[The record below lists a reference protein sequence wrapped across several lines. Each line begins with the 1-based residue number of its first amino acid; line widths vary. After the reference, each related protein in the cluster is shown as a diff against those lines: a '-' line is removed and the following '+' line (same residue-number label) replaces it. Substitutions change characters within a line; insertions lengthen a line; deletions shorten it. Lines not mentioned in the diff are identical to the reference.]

1 MKQGSSAGAEPPTD
15 RAADRVVA
23 VLERRIYSGELH
35 DGQMF
40 PSEREII
47 GEFSVS
53 RTVAREA
60 VKILVGRGLLE
71 DRPRHRPIVR
81 KPGYGTVTNVL
92 GGLVQ
97 HLIGQP
103 GGVGQIFEVRIFVEA
118 GLVRL
123 AATDATKDDI
133 RHLREALNRN
143 WDCIEDS
150 EAFYESDKDFH
161 AVFYTIPGNPV
172 FPAIH
177 HSFCDWLDGHWRMMP
192 RLPERNRR
200 NFEAHESILNAILE
214 RDPDQAERLL
224 RSHLNDAWLQ
234 VKDTFKD
241 L

>member
-1 MKQGSSAGAEPPTD
+1 MKQRSSDGAEAPTD

-23 VLERRIYSGELH
+23 VLERRIFSGELH
-35 DGQMF
+35 DGQML

-60 VKILVGRGLLE
+60 VKILGGRGLLE

-103 GGVGQIFEVRIFVEA
+103 GGVGQIFEVRIFVET
-118 GLVRL
+118 GLVRR
-123 AATDATKDDI
+123 AATNATKDDI
-133 RHLREALNRN
+133 RHLRDALNRN
-143 WDCIEDS
+143 RDCIDDS
-150 EAFYESDKDFH
+150 DAFYESDQDFH
-161 AVFYTIPGNPV
+161 AVLYSIPDNPV

-177 HSFCDWLDGHWRMMP
+177 RSFCDWLDGHWRMMP
-192 RLPERNRR
+192 RLPERNLR
-200 NFEAHESILNAILE
+200 NFQAHESILNAILE
-214 RDPDQAERLL
+214 RDPDRAEKQL
-224 RSHLNDAWLQ
+224 RSHLNDAWQQ

-241 L
+241 I